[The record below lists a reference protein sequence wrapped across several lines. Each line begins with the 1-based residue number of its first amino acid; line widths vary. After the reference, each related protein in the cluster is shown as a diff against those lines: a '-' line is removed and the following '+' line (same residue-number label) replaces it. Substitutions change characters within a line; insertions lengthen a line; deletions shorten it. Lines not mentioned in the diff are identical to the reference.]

1 MQSPD
6 LDKKYAS
13 IIPKLGFKHQLCIF
27 HTKKTLNKQLKNFKD
42 KNSLSDEEYQE
53 CHKQLKMIKDL
64 FDLND
69 FDEFKN
75 ELQSLIYHKDD
86 FHPVIYKI
94 IRKFI
99 FPRYKSFIYHLKDT
113 KIEKTSN
120 KIENAFQKT
129 MPKSRKRTFKT
140 KRGVLKRIY
149 RRNLIWNQNRKNDF
163 ENQQSF

>member
-1 MQSPD
+1 
-6 LDKKYAS
+6 
-13 IIPKLGFKHQLCIF
+13 
-27 HTKKTLNKQLKNFKD
+27 
-42 KNSLSDEEYQE
+42 
-53 CHKQLKMIKDL
+53 MIKDL
-64 FDLND
+64 FDLTDYN
-69 FDEFKN
+69 EFKN
-75 ELQSLIYHKDD
+75 EVQSLINSKDD

-99 FPRYKSFIYHLKDT
+99 FSRYKSFIYHLKDN

-129 MPKSRKRTFKT
+129 MPNSRKQTFKT
-140 KRGVLKRIY
+140 KRDVLKRIY

>member
-1 MQSPD
+1 
-6 LDKKYAS
+6 
-13 IIPKLGFKHQLCIF
+13 
-27 HTKKTLNKQLKNFKD
+27 
-42 KNSLSDEEYQE
+42 
-53 CHKQLKMIKDL
+53 MIKDL

-75 ELQSLIYHKDD
+75 ELKSLIYRKDD
-86 FHPVIYKI
+86 FNTFIFTRYKI
-94 IRKFI
+94 
-99 FPRYKSFIYHLKDT
+99 FIYHLKDK

-149 RRNLIWNQNRKNDF
+149 RRDLIWNQNRKNDF

>member
-1 MQSPD
+1 M
-6 LDKKYAS
+6 Y
-13 IIPKLGFKHQLCIF
+13 F

-86 FHPVIYKI
+86 FNPVIYKI

-99 FPRYKSFIYHLKDT
+99 FPRYKSFIYHLKDK

-149 RRNLIWNQNRKNDF
+149 RRDLIWNQNRKADF